1 VSVDHRP
8 LLERKARGVLVRAYL
23 AIVGCA
29 VLGGGLAA
37 SLVLIITQPSKETPC

>member
-1 VSVDHRP
+1 MSVDPRP
-8 LLERKARGVLVRAYL
+8 LLERQARGVLVRAYL

-37 SLVLIITQPSKETPC
+37 SLVLIITQPKETPC